1 VGLRYLPEFDSRME
15 QDIPDTGVIHEV
27 LNAWLVGYWK
37 FSQTVIEGDSVSKE
51 DRADSERS
59 ETESPPGI
67 CEE

>member
-1 VGLRYLPEFDSRME
+1 ME
-15 QDIPDTGVIHEV
+15 QEIANAISHEM
-27 LNAWLVGYWK
+27 LVGYWK